1 MHILL
6 PFLYLYCLIISLYS
20 RRDYSISPS
29 GINEVFKINVYILC
43 PQKERRYLLYECELM
58 NELKS
63 YIALCF
69 YYLLS
74 VSKI

>member
-1 MHILL
+1 M
-6 PFLYLYCLIISLYS
+6 
-20 RRDYSISPS
+20 
-29 GINEVFKINVYILC
+29 INVYILC